1 QDNSKGKS
9 KTYDFYNFGAK
20 AQFLYKIDGRNFI
33 QLNGLYST
41 FAPTADEVF
50 PNARTNDYT
59 VDDLENTKVLSGDLS
74 YILRAPRIKAR
85 ATAYY
90 TKFMDEYERSFGYID
105 VTSGSNS
112 DNNVFTSEVLAG
124 VDKQHIGAELAFEA
138 QLTTTLSLS
147 GVASIGQFTYAN
159 NPEYY
164 QFSDSDALLSLGGRT
179 KYDEVYLNDYKVAVG
194 PQQGYS
200 LGLEYRA
207 PQYWWLGVTGN
218 YLAQNYMDLAMYKR
232 TQGFISD
239 PLNPGFVYPGV
250 NEETMR
256 TLLKQNKFSD
266 EFMLNVNAGKTFRF
280 GKYN

>member
-1 QDNSKGKS
+1 TQSEYYREVLDLLGGSYFVNHNAFQGNYYNIDEDRNRQVKEGDKYQYNYELNHQVADLFFQTLVQWDKLDFTFGAKASYTSMYRNGKYRNELYQDNSKGKS

-124 VDKQHIGAELAFEA
+124 VDKQHIGAEL
-138 QLTTTLSLS
+138 
-147 GVASIGQFTYAN
+147 
-159 NPEYY
+159 
-164 QFSDSDALLSLGGRT
+164 
-179 KYDEVYLNDYKVAVG
+179 
-194 PQQGYS
+194 
-200 LGLEYRA
+200 
-207 PQYWWLGVTGN
+207 
-218 YLAQNYMDLAMYKR
+218 
-232 TQGFISD
+232 
-239 PLNPGFVYPGV
+239 
-250 NEETMR
+250 
-256 TLLKQNKFSD
+256 
-266 EFMLNVNAGKTFRF
+266 
-280 GKYN
+280 